1 MSDNSLVTDRYTA
14 GPLQVLGSALFFVG
28 MVLSAVVFAPL
39 GMLLWP
45 LPFAVRFA
53 VVSRFA
59 RFNLWS
65 LKVLCGIRYEVSG
78 TENIPAEPGVVFCKH
93 SSTWETLALQKV
105 MPQQAWVLKRE
116 LLWIPFFGWGL
127 AVLEPI
133 AIDRK
138 AGRKAG
144 EQVVRQGAE
153 LLGKGRWIVI
163 FPEGTRV
170 AVGEQ
175 KKFGVGGVLLAK
187 KAGAAILPI
196 AHNGACFWPKH
207 GFIKRPGVIKMVIGE
222 PIATKGRQMKVVN
235 QMAKDWIDATTA
247 DLEQA
252 AHSDAS
258 VAEMRRRH

>member
-1 MSDNSLVTDRYTA
+1 MSDNTQSADGFRA
-14 GPLQVLGSALFFVG
+14 RPLEVLGSSVFFVG
-28 MVLSAVVFAPL
+28 MALSAVVFAPL
-39 GMLLWP
+39 GVLLWP

-65 LKVLCGIRYEVSG
+65 LKVLCRLTYEVSG
-78 TENIPAEPGVVFCKH
+78 TDNIPDKPGVVFCKH
-93 SSTWETLALQKV
+93 ASTWETLALQKV

-144 EQVVRQGAE
+144 EQVVRQGDE
-153 LLGKGRWIVI
+153 LLQKGRWIVI

-170 AVGEQ
+170 PVGQQ

-187 KAGAAILPI
+187 KAGASILPI
-196 AHNGACFWPKH
+196 AHNGGCYWPRH

-222 PIATKGRQMKVVN
+222 PIGTAGVPMKVVN
-235 QMAKDWIDATTA
+235 QRAKEWIDAKTA
-247 DLEQA
+247 ELELQA
-252 AHSDAS
+252 
-258 VAEMRRRH
+258 RKQT